1 MNTEAFKA
9 LRIKQGLRQEDIANH
24 LGISLEAVS
33 RWESGASC
41 PRAELLPKIAKLL
54 NCKIDRL
61 F

>member
-24 LGISLEAVS
+24 LGISREAVS

-54 NCKIDRL
+54 
-61 F
+61 